1 MVIVWV
7 MVVVILM
14 MVVVLILWHYHGGG
28 VDTNGEYEPDCGNGV
43 GKVDCGNESEDGGGG
58 DSNASCRC

>member
-1 MVIVWV
+1 
-7 MVVVILM
+7 

-43 GKVDCGNESEDGGGG
+43 GKVDCGNDSEDGGGG